1 MWCEKRGVVI
11 SVSGFKI
18 WKGEKT
24 KRLPYTVRMYG
35 THGIFLDFFHPSG
48 YDTCVEDLQLRLPCK
63 WLVLPWI
70 RTWRSRKSQFAG
82 WVVIVMLCDIC
93 TLSRAG
99 FFRSGRMADWSREAC
114 WISNSIF
121 PEYHCKLISSRWC
134 GDGRKIMIVAP
145 APIIT
150 KIWRRGYQ
158 LHYQLHCP

>member
-1 MWCEKRGVVI
+1 MRETRCRHFG
-11 SVSGFKI
+11 I
-18 WKGEKT
+18 WVQDLERRKDEKT
-24 KRLPYTVRMYG
+24 TLYG
-35 THGIFLDFFHPSG
+35 TYVRYARYISRLFSSFRVWH
-48 YDTCVEDLQLRLPCK
+48 LRRGFTTSIAVQVAC
-63 WLVLPWI
+63 LPWI

-150 KIWRRGYQ
+150 KIWRRVYQ